1 LVKNTLFLR
10 GVCLAAIALP
20 VSGSAQDG
28 SPSGVRLTFGISER
42 LEASDNRALEVPS
55 PGETYTSETGLS
67 FGAITENRT
76 SSLAFDLSAALRL
89 TGGPGSGVD
98 DTADLANPAASLSY
112 TRRSADARLD
122 LRARLDQTDIG
133 FARSLDDFIN
143 EDGTISLPGDFNDL
157 FGTGTRQSSDV
168 SIALVLRETAPL
180 GFTLSAGLGDIAY
193 FDTTDPDLR
202 DSTNARAAAT
212 IRLDVT
218 EVTSARI
225 GLSYRTSEEEGD
237 SRTET
242 VGLTGGLAFARANG
256 DLSFDL
262 GSTDS
267 EDGNRLSFRVGR
279 DGVTLPR
286 GTLDAGFGVTRDA
299 EGELNF
305 TGDLSWQ
312 QELPRGSISASLSQD
327 VTSDNTDNSEELQTI
342 AAVRWAHEINNLS
355 SLTLDMAYV
364 DQSDTGDDGTTRT
377 SSIVATYGYALTENW
392 SLDMGYRFRQRDD
405 SDSGTATENALF
417 LNLGRVI
424 EIRP

>member
-1 LVKNTLFLR
+1 VKNTLFLR
-10 GVCLAAIALP
+10 GVCLAAITLP
-20 VSGSAQDG
+20 VPGSTQEG
-28 SPSGVRLTFGISER
+28 SPTGVRLTFGISER
-42 LEASDNRALEVPS
+42 LEISDNRALEVPS

-67 FGAITENRT
+67 FGAITENRS
-76 SSLAFDLSAALRL
+76 SSLSFDLSAALRL
-89 TGGPGSGVD
+89 TGGPGSGVG
-98 DTADLANPAASLSY
+98 DTADLANPAAVLSY

-133 FARSLDDFIN
+133 FARQFEDFIN

-168 SIALVLRETAPL
+168 SATLVLRETAPL
-180 GFTLSAGLGDIAY
+180 GFTLTGGLGEIAY
-193 FDTTDPDLR
+193 FDASDPELR
-202 DSTNARAAAT
+202 DNTNARAGAT
-212 IRLDVT
+212 VRLDLT
-218 EVTSARI
+218 EVTSASI
-225 GLSYRTSEEEGD
+225 GLDYRMSEEDGG

-242 VGLTGGLAFARANG
+242 LGLDAGLAFARPNG
-256 DLSFDL
+256 ALSFDL

-286 GTLDAGFGVTRDA
+286 GTLHAGFGVTRDA

-312 QELPRGSISASLSQD
+312 QDLPRGSLSASLSQN

-355 SLTLDMAYV
+355 SLSLDMAYV
-364 DQSDTGDDGTTRT
+364 QSSDTGDDSSVTT

-392 SLDMGYRFRQRDD
+392 ALDLGYRFRQRDD
-405 SDSGTATENALF
+405 SATGTASENAMF
-417 LNLGRVI
+417 LTLGRVI